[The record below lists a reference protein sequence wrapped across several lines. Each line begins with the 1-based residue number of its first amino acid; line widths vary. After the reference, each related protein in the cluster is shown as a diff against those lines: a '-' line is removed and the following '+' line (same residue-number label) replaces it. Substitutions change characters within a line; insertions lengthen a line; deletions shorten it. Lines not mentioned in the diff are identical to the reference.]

1 MHCQPDQIMKRCQ
14 LTVSRKAE
22 QSLINKM
29 PMSDDAL
36 YDEGLSTLIAIDC
49 IVLYNTAVLT
59 FVSRKKRDCISF
71 ADTIPFHYANSFVCS
86 NSSA

>member
-1 MHCQPDQIMKRCQ
+1 MKRCQ

-49 IVLYNTAVLT
+49 IV
-59 FVSRKKRDCISF
+59 F
-71 ADTIPFHYANSFVCS
+71 NSEQS
-86 NSSA
+86 PM